1 MYILVL
7 FASLAVFLTKKKK
20 NLMSVYAR
28 HPVKDKKK
36 GHTKCFFNVFFLL
49 LSNPNK
55 TLDMKKG
62 FFQFVEEGK
71 NQGHLLRSTPGNGIT
86 LMKNYCQILSPR
98 DQ

>member
-36 GHTKCFFNVFFLL
+36 KA
-49 LSNPNK
+49 
-55 TLDMKKG
+55 
-62 FFQFVEEGK
+62 
-71 NQGHLLRSTPGNGIT
+71 
-86 LMKNYCQILSPR
+86 ILSVFLMSFSCFS
-98 DQ
+98 QTQIKH